1 MNITKQFEKEI
12 KPFYWVK
19 TSTGASACLTAGDE
33 YLQEI
38 FATRAD
44 EGFIGNGYDWAS
56 LAHAFL
62 NEKCPKLQEKITF
75 DPEADMFCAN
85 SEDKEALA
93 DFILLFKKACED
105 KTVISDIF
113 SRTEWDEY

>member
-12 KPFYWVK
+12 EPFYWVK
-19 TSTGASACLTAGDE
+19 LSTGASVCLTAGDE

-38 FATRAD
+38 FAARAD

-62 NEKCPKLQEKITF
+62 NEKCPKLQEK
-75 DPEADMFCAN
+75 
-85 SEDKEALA
+85 S
-93 DFILLFKKACED
+93 LLTQKQICSVPIPKIKKHWQTLSFFLRKRA
-105 KTVISDIF
+105 KTKQ
-113 SRTEWDEY
+113 

>member
-1 MNITKQFEKEI
+1 M
-12 KPFYWVK
+12 K

-105 KTVISDIF
+105 KH
-113 SRTEWDEY
+113 